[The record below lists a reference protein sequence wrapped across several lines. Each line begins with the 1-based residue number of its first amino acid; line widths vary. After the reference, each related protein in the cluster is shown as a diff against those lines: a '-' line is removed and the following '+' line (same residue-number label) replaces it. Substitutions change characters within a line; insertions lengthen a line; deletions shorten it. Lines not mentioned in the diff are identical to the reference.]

1 MIQIRLFTV
10 QYSDRPKLV
19 LFPASEFFSVTDNT
33 LPITNL
39 ESSFLLRLTLSHHS
53 SSSTLLA
60 ACIFQQHASREQ
72 RRGHKSLLTIFRKT
86 LLFTHAPEIRLS
98 SSVSELRSRLT
109 YFRSLLHIWSKIL
122 TPTHFV
128 QFSHSRT
135 QALPTHR
142 SHNTS
147 RSPTPGHR
155 LFHHTIHPRF
165 PLYTFNTS
173 TTKSHTCT
181 PTNTPQPTAKM
192 VKWEND
198 KNVYIL
204 GAALGALGTT
214 ISNEIIEAIRAD
226 WRMFFFSFYPLLYSS
241 FTLPC
246 SSPPHLISSH
256 FIISSGRSSSLPLPP
271 HPIPSQSKKLQTN
284 NRLRNHTAS
293 EQLGETPTLRA
304 VRDQI
309 KKLST
314 TSSSSTT
321 TTATKKSG
329 TGVKKPRAA
338 ASAKGKGN
346 AKGKG
351 KKRAAD
357 DDDSDDAEKGDKEGD
372 GDEDEEIMPAKKKQ
386 KKTAAVEKEV
396 EDEDDDGEV

>member
-1 MIQIRLFTV
+1 
-10 QYSDRPKLV
+10 
-19 LFPASEFFSVTDNT
+19 
-33 LPITNL
+33 
-39 ESSFLLRLTLSHHS
+39 
-53 SSSTLLA
+53 
-60 ACIFQQHASREQ
+60 
-72 RRGHKSLLTIFRKT
+72 
-86 LLFTHAPEIRLS
+86 
-98 SSVSELRSRLT
+98 
-109 YFRSLLHIWSKIL
+109 
-122 TPTHFV
+122 
-128 QFSHSRT
+128 
-135 QALPTHR
+135 
-142 SHNTS
+142 
-147 RSPTPGHR
+147 
-155 LFHHTIHPRF
+155 
-165 PLYTFNTS
+165 
-173 TTKSHTCT
+173 
-181 PTNTPQPTAKM
+181 M

-284 NRLRNHTAS
+284 KRLRNHTAS